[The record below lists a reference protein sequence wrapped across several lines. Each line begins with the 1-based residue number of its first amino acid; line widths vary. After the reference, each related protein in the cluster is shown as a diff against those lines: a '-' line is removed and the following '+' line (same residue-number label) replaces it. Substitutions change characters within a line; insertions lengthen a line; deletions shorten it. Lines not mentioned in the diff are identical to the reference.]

1 MTQPLLVVK
10 DLHVDIHTSRGLLKA
25 IRGISLNISAGD
37 SIGIVGE
44 SGSGKSITLKA
55 ILGLLPKNAKVTGGE
70 IYLEGVLLNSLSAS
84 KRAELLAEKI
94 GIVFQDAITALNPV
108 MTVGNQIAEIPRR
121 RLGCSKEKSHQRAI
135 ELMQLVGIPEAEAR
149 FHVYPHQL
157 SGGLRQR
164 VAIAI
169 ALSGKPQLIFCDEPT
184 TALDVTIQ
192 AQVLR
197 LLMDLRA
204 QENMGIAFVTH
215 DLAVVNEI
223 CEQINVMYAGRFVE
237 SGSVQESFSHPVHPY
252 TYSLLKSAPDMEH
265 QVERLF
271 SISGEAPDLT
281 KVVSGC
287 PFTPRCFA
295 ATEICH
301 RIEPALVKIG
311 NSLSACHHAATF
323 MNSLPTADLARNG
336 VGN

>member
-1 MTQPLLVVK
+1 MTQPLLVVR
-10 DLHVDIHTSRGLLKA
+10 DLHVEIQTSRGLLKA
-25 IRGISLNISAGD
+25 IRGISLDIGAGD

-70 IYLEGVLLNSLSAS
+70 IYLEGVLLNSMSAS

-108 MTVGNQIAEIPRR
+108 MTVGNQIAEVPRR
-121 RLGCSKEKSHQRAI
+121 RLGWSKDKAHQRAI

-197 LLMDLRA
+197 LLLDLR
-204 QENMGIAFVTH
+204 QKEKMGIAFVTH

-223 CEQINVMYAGRFVE
+223 CEKINVMYAGRFVE
-237 SGSVQESFSHPVHPY
+237 TGGVQDSFTHPVHPY

-265 QVERLF
+265 QVARLF

-281 KVVSGC
+281 KVVTGC
-287 PFTPRCFA
+287 PFAPRCFA
-295 ATEICH
+295 VTEIC
-301 RIEPALVKIG
+301 RTSEPDPVQVG
-311 NSLSACHHAATF
+311 NSLSACHHAQTF
-323 MNSLPTADLARNG
+323 MRALSTTDLERNG
-336 VGN
+336 VAN

>member
-1 MTQPLLVVK
+1 VSEPLLVVK
-10 DLHVDIHTSRGLLKA
+10 DLHIEIQTSRGLLKA
-25 IRGISLNISAGD
+25 IRGISLEIGAGD

-55 ILGLLPKNAKVTGGE
+55 ILGLLPKNARVTSGE
-70 IYLEGVLLNSLSAS
+70 IFLAGTSLNSLSSS

-108 MTVGNQIAEIPRR
+108 MTVGKQIAEVPRR
-121 RLGCSKEKSHQRAI
+121 RLGWSKEKAHQRAI

-169 ALSGKPQLIFCDEPT
+169 ALSGNPQLIFCDEPT

-197 LLMDLRA
+197 LLMELR
-204 QENMGIAFVTH
+204 QKEKMGIAFVTH

-223 CEQINVMYAGRFVE
+223 CEKINVMYAGRFVE
-237 SGSVQESFSHPVHPY
+237 VGGVQESFSRPVHPY

-281 KVVSGC
+281 KPVTGC
-287 PFTPRCFA
+287 PFAPRCFA
-295 ATEICH
+295 ATEICLGS
-301 RIEPALVKIG
+301 EPSLAKVG
-311 NSLSACHHAATF
+311 SSLSACHHAQTF
-323 MNSLPTADLARNG
+323 MQSLPHVDLLQNG
-336 VGN
+336 ASN

>member
-1 MTQPLLVVK
+1 MSTPLLSVR
-10 DLHVDIHTSRGLLKA
+10 DLHVEIQTPRGLLKA
-25 IRGISLNISAGD
+25 IRGISLDLDAGE

-55 ILGLLPKNAKVTGGE
+55 ILGLLPKNARITSGE
-70 IYLEGVLLNSLSAS
+70 IYIEGVSLNSLSAN
-84 KRAELLAEKI
+84 KRAALLAEKI
-94 GIVFQDAITALNPV
+94 GIVFQDAIAALNPV
-108 MTVGNQIAEIPRR
+108 MTVGKQISEVPYR
-121 RLGCSKEKSHQRAI
+121 RLGWSKEKSHQRAI
-135 ELMQLVGIPEAEAR
+135 ELMQLVGIPNAEQR

-169 ALSGKPQLIFCDEPT
+169 ALSGNPQLIFCDEPT

-197 LLMDLRA
+197 LLMDLR
-204 QENMGIAFVTH
+204 EKEKTGVVFVTH

-223 CEQINVMYAGRFVE
+223 CEEINVMYAGRFVE
-237 SGSVQESFSHPVHPY
+237 RGDVQECFQHPVHPY

-271 SISGEAPDLT
+271 SILGEPADLT
-281 KVVSGC
+281 KPVTGC
-287 PFTPRCFA
+287 PFAPRCFA
-295 ATEICH
+295 ATEICQSS
-301 RIEPALVKIG
+301 EPALQSVG
-311 NSLSACHHAATF
+311 SSASACHHAATF
-323 MNSLPTADLARNG
+323 MQSLSALDLTKDGAER
-336 VGN
+336 

>member
-1 MTQPLLVVK
+1 MSQPLLVVR
-10 DLHVDIHTSRGLLKA
+10 DLHVEIHTSRGLLKA
-25 IRGISLNISAGD
+25 IRGISLDLAAGD

-55 ILGLLPKNAKVTGGE
+55 ILGLLPKNAKVTRGE

-84 KRAELLAEKI
+84 KRSELLAEKI

-121 RLGCSKEKSHQRAI
+121 RLGWSKEKSHQRAI

-169 ALSGKPQLIFCDEPT
+169 ALSGKPQLMFCDEPT

-197 LLMDLRA
+197 LLLDLRE

-223 CEQINVMYAGRFVE
+223 CDRINVMYAGRFVE
-237 SGSVQESFSHPVHPY
+237 TGSVQESFSHPSHPY

-281 KVVSGC
+281 KAVTGC
-287 PFTPRCFA
+287 PFSPRCFA
-295 ATEICH
+295 STEIC
-301 RIEPALVKIG
+301 RNVEPELVEIG
-311 NSLSACHHAATF
+311 SSLSACHHSQTF
-323 MNSLPTADLARNG
+323 MQALATTDLLRNG

>member
-1 MTQPLLVVK
+1 MSTPLLSVR
-10 DLHVDIHTSRGLLKA
+10 DLHVEIHTPRGLLKA
-25 IRGISLNISAGD
+25 IRGISLDIDAGD

-55 ILGLLPKNAKVTGGE
+55 ILGLLPKNARVTSGE
-70 IYLEGVLLNSLSAS
+70 IFIEGVSLDSLSAA
-84 KRAELLAEKI
+84 KRSELLSEKI
-94 GIVFQDAITALNPV
+94 GIVFQDAIAALNPV
-108 MTVGNQIAEIPRR
+108 MTVGHQIAEVPRR
-121 RLGCSKEKSHQRAI
+121 RLGWSKEKSHQRAI
-135 ELMQLVGIPEAEAR
+135 ELMELVGIPEAEHR
-149 FHVYPHQL
+149 FTVYPHQL

-169 ALSGKPQLIFCDEPT
+169 ALSGNPQLIFCDEPT

-197 LLMDLRA
+197 LLMDLR
-204 QENMGIAFVTH
+204 EKEKTGIAFVTH

-223 CEQINVMYAGRFVE
+223 CESIHVMYAGRFVE
-237 SGSVQESFSHPVHPY
+237 SGGVQESFARPIHPY

-281 KVVSGC
+281 KTVTGC
-287 PFTPRCFA
+287 PFAPRCFA
-295 ATEICH
+295 ATDIC
-301 RIEPALVKIG
+301 RTSEPELQTIG
-311 NSLSACHHAATF
+311 TSSSACHHATTF
-323 MNSLPTADLARNG
+323 MQSLPLSESSRNG
-336 VGN
+336 VGL